1 MNRPAGGNSGR
12 GGARPIYLSPFGLYS
27 RYMLG
32 AYLRHTVMVAA
43 ALMTIAL
50 TIDLWPQVAL
60 FHGNAVHVI
69 WSLLRLAVLRLSDLL
84 PPFVP
89 FATFLGV
96 VWSESAFTESRE
108 RLLVWNSGRSP
119 LFCLMPA
126 LFAGLLMGAFLFVVD
141 AWARPAAIH
150 IQIAEVLGREGIR
163 LDRGKSGGV
172 HWIALPDG
180 LLKAEIQYGQ
190 PLELHNATIYKLD
203 SDGHLAEVDTAS
215 VARPLDNGMWR
226 LESGHYWQAEFA
238 DSGRVLSTGLREENE
253 IPFGSRAISMALDKF
268 WLANLGLSPQYLF
281 LPDLRRLVRAQI
293 MSRDLSGYKTRIQTV
308 YGEIL
313 FTCLMAVL
321 AAALSMLYFAFA
333 TRWFALVAVLLAGY
347 LAHFASKAFSLM
359 GEFGYIA
366 PVAAG
371 WLAPVLMILAVIYAL
386 VVIQKKRGLGVK
398 LEDTPHF
405 TDAASAEP
413 GVRE

>member
-1 MNRPAGGNSGR
+1 MSAPADSGSGR
-12 GGARPIYLSPFGLYS
+12 GGARPTYLSPFGLYS
-27 RYMLG
+27 RYMLA
-32 AYLRHTVMVAA
+32 AYLRHTMMVAA

-50 TIDLWPQVAL
+50 TIDLWPQIAL
-60 FHGNAVHVI
+60 FHGNATQVI
-69 WSLLRLAVLRLSDLL
+69 WSITRLAGLRLSDLL

-89 FATFLGV
+89 FAVFLGV
-96 VWSESAFTESRE
+96 AWSESAFTESRE
-108 RLLVWNSGRSP
+108 RLLIWNSGRSP

-150 IQIAEVLGREGIR
+150 AQMDEVLGREGIR
-163 LDRGKSGGV
+163 LDRGKSGGT

-180 LLKAEIQYGQ
+180 LLKAEIQYGP

-203 SDGHLAEVDTAS
+203 SEGHLAEVDTAS
-215 VARPLDNGMWR
+215 VVRPEGAGMWR
-226 LESGHYWQAEFA
+226 LERGHYWRAGFA
-238 DSGRVLSTGLREENE
+238 DQGRVLSTGTREESE
-253 IPFGSRAISMALDKF
+253 IPFESRTIPMSLNQL
-268 WLANLGLSPQYLF
+268 WLSNLGLSPQYLF
-281 LPDLRRLVRAQI
+281 LPDLRSLARAQI
-293 MSRDLSGYKTRIQTV
+293 MSRDLSGYRTRLQTV
-308 YGEIL
+308 FGETL

-359 GEFGYIA
+359 GEFGYI
-366 PVAAG
+366 PPLAAG
-371 WLAPVLMILAVIYAL
+371 WLAPLLMIAGVGSAL
-386 VVIQKKRGLGVK
+386 IVIQKKRGLGVK

-405 TDAASAEP
+405 TDAASAE
-413 GVRE
+413 